1 MSEVYLGNANG
12 YVECSILSNKGLIKI
27 EKLDEK
33 RIALYW
39 YSSPNIT
46 TGEVLIKNAKL
57 FASRVLGFSRS
68 QIPIYEEHSYYLD
81 EIKTPQA
88 LPEVD
93 PFE

>member
-1 MSEVYLGNANG
+1 MHATLRVISKITGRINYMDLNYTLPAEAGKHGLIINYSSEIMSEVYLGNANG

-46 TGEVLIKNAKL
+46 TGEV
-57 FASRVLGFSRS
+57 V
-68 QIPIYEEHSYYLD
+68 EH
-81 EIKTPQA
+81 T
-88 LPEVD
+88 
-93 PFE
+93 